1 MSIDT
6 ISFTKTLYIKAPVNA
21 VFGFWSDFRNF
32 PGFIWIVESVSILD
46 ESRSRWVVKAPMGR
60 KVEFDSQI
68 TKLVEDASIV
78 WRSGHY
84 AVDSQG
90 EITFSDNDGRTRVQ
104 LVFSYSI
111 KLRWVHKLAKV
122 MNRLGFPSV
131 TFDEGLKRIKNQ
143 IERTYAGSADAESGN
158 GSVRQSPVSS
168 QAGKNRSE

>member
-6 ISFTKTLYIKAPVNA
+6 ISFSKTLYIKAPVNA

-32 PGFIWIVESVSILD
+32 PDFIWLIERVSILD
-46 ESRSRWVVKAPMGR
+46 ETRSRWVVKAPMGK

-68 TKLVEDASIV
+68 TKLVEDESIV
-78 WRSGHY
+78 WRSSHY

-90 EITFSDNDGRTRVQ
+90 EITFSDNDDETRVQ

-111 KLRWVHKLAKV
+111 KLRWVHKLAKA

-131 TFDEGLKRIKNQ
+131 TFDEGLKRIKNK
-143 IERTYAGSADAESGN
+143 IEIIHTESSGTDAGDD
-158 GSVRQSPVSS
+158 VM
-168 QAGKNRSE
+168 